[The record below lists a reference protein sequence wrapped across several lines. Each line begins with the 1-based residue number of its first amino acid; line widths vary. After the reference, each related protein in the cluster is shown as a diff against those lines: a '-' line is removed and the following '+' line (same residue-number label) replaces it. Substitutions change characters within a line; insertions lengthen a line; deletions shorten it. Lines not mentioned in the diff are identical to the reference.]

1 MSALALLRLVL
12 TIAVLAYVAIAV
24 FMYLQQRSFQYH
36 PAHKG
41 TPPQALGLA
50 NVTEERVTTPDG
62 ETIVLWYSPARPGQ
76 PTVLFFH
83 GNGGEVADR
92 TERFAFL
99 QAQGLGVMFVSYRG
113 YGASTGKIS
122 EQGLLTDALTAYDV
136 LRAKGV
142 PPDRIMLLGE
152 SLGTGVAVQL
162 AAQRPVA
169 AVALEAPYTATV
181 DIAADIYWWLPVR
194 LLMKDQFR
202 TRDHIARVKAPLL
215 IQHGDADTIVPVAQ
229 GRALF
234 AMANEPKRLVIVPG
248 EGHDAVFDRGVWE
261 REVAFFRESVPLR

>member
-1 MSALALLRLVL
+1 MLKWALILAALV
-12 TIAVLAYVAIAV
+12 YVAIV
-24 FMYLQQRSFQYH
+24 CFMYLQQRSFQYF

-41 TPPQALGLA
+41 GTPQDLGLSG
-50 NVTEERVTTPDG
+50 VTEQRVATSDG
-62 ETIVLWYSPARPGQ
+62 ETIVLWYSPAQPGK

-83 GNGGEVADR
+83 GNGGEIADR

-99 QAQGLGVMFVSYRG
+99 QSQGLGVMFVSYRG
-113 YGASTGKIS
+113 YGASTGEIS
-122 EQGLLTDALTAYDV
+122 EQGLVTDALTAYDV

-142 PPDRIMLLGE
+142 APRDIMLLGE

-162 AAQRPVA
+162 AAQRPVG

-202 TRDHIARVKAPLL
+202 SRDYIAQVKVPLL
-215 IQHGDADTIVPVAQ
+215 IQHGDADRVVPVAQ

-234 AMANEPKRLVIVPG
+234 EMANEPKQLVIVPG
-248 EGHDAVFDRGVWE
+248 EGHDAVFDRGVWA
-261 REVAFFRESVPLR
+261 REVDFFLANARPQ

>member
-1 MSALALLRLVL
+1 MLKWALILAALV
-12 TIAVLAYVAIAV
+12 YVAIAG
-24 FMYLQQRSFQYH
+24 FMYFQQRSFQYF

-41 TPPQALGLA
+41 GTPQDLGLSG
-50 NVTEERVTTPDG
+50 VTEQRVATPDG
-62 ETIVLWYSPARPGQ
+62 ETIVLWYSPAQPGK

-83 GNGGEVADR
+83 GNGGEIADR

-99 QAQGLGVMFVSYRG
+99 QSQGLGVMFVSYRG
-113 YGASTGKIS
+113 YGASTGEIS
-122 EQGLLTDALTAYDV
+122 EQGLVTDALTAYDV

-142 PPDRIMLLGE
+142 APQDIMLLGE

-162 AAQRPVA
+162 AAQRPVG

-202 TRDHIARVKAPLL
+202 SRDYIAQVKVPLL
-215 IQHGDADTIVPVAQ
+215 IQHGDADRVVPVAQ
-229 GRALF
+229 ARALF
-234 AMANEPKRLVIVPG
+234 EMANEPKQLVIVPG
-248 EGHDAVFDRGVWE
+248 EGHDAVFDRGVWA
-261 REVAFFRESVPLR
+261 REVAFFMAVNGSP

>member
-1 MSALALLRLVL
+1 MGLVL
-12 TIAVLAYVAIAV
+12 VLRTVLLLAVLAYVAIAG

-50 NVTEERVTTPDG
+50 GATEERVKTPDG
-62 ETIVLWYSPARPGQ
+62 ETIVLWYAPARPGR

-83 GNGGEVADR
+83 GNGGEIADR
-92 TERFAFL
+92 GERFGFL
-99 QAQGLGVMFVSYRG
+99 QAQGFGVLFVSYRG
-113 YGASTGKIS
+113 YGASTGDIS
-122 EQGLLTDALTAYDV
+122 EQGLITDALTAYDF
-136 LRAKGV
+136 LTAKGV
-142 PPDRIMLLGE
+142 SPRQIVLLGE

-162 AAQRPVA
+162 AAMKPVA

-202 TRDHIARVKAPLL
+202 SRDWIGQVKVPLL
-215 IQHGDADTIVPVAQ
+215 IQHGDADTIVPVTQ

-234 AMANEPKRLVIVPG
+234 TMANEPKQMVEVPG
-248 EGHDAVFDRGVWE
+248 EGHDAIFNRDVWA
-261 REVAFFRESVPLR
+261 REAAFFVANAPSQ

>member
-12 TIAVLAYVAIAV
+12 TIAVLAYLAIAA
-24 FMYLQQRSFQYH
+24 FMYLQQRSFQYF
-36 PAHKG
+36 PAHKA
-41 TPPQALGLA
+41 TPPQTLGLTG
-50 NVTEERVTTPDG
+50 VTEERVTTPDG
-62 ETIVLWYSPARPGQ
+62 ETIVLWYSPAQAGK

-83 GNGGEVADR
+83 GNGGEIADR
-92 TERFAFL
+92 SERFAFL
-99 QAQGLGVMFVSYRG
+99 QSQGLGVMFVSYRG
-113 YGASTGKIS
+113 YGASTGEIS
-122 EQGLLTDALTAYDV
+122 EQGLITDALTAYGV
-136 LRAKGV
+136 LRDKGV
-142 PPDRIMLLGE
+142 APGDIMLLGE

-202 TRDHIARVKAPLL
+202 SRDVIGQVKVPLL
-215 IQHGDADTIVPVAQ
+215 IQHGDEDRVVPVEQ

-234 AMANEPKRLVIVPG
+234 AMANEPKRMVEVPG

-261 REVAFFRESVPLR
+261 REVAFFLANAAPQ

>member
-1 MSALALLRLVL
+1 MLKWALILA
-12 TIAVLAYVAIAV
+12 ALAYVAIV
-24 FMYLQQRSFQYH
+24 CFMYLQQRSFQYF

-41 TPPQALGLA
+41 GTPQDLGLSG
-50 NVTEERVTTPDG
+50 VTEQRVKTPDG
-62 ETIVLWYSPARPGQ
+62 ETIVLWYSPAQPGK

-83 GNGGEVADR
+83 GNGGEIADR

-99 QAQGLGVMFVSYRG
+99 QSQGLGVMFVSYRG
-113 YGASTGKIS
+113 YGASTGEIS
-122 EQGLLTDALTAYDV
+122 EQGLVTDALTAYDV

-142 PPDRIMLLGE
+142 APRDIMLLGE

-162 AAQRPVA
+162 AAQRPVG

-202 TRDHIARVKAPLL
+202 SRDYIAQVKVPLL
-215 IQHGDADTIVPVAQ
+215 IQHGDADRVVPVAQ

-234 AMANEPKRLVIVPG
+234 EMANEPKQLVIIPG
-248 EGHDAVFDRGVWE
+248 EGHDAVFDRGVWA
-261 REVAFFRESVPLR
+261 REVDFFLTNARPQ